1 MTENAMNI
9 KVESLRIKE
18 KNKMESW
25 RSKKWKI
32 K

>member
-9 KVESLRIKE
+9 RVESLRIKE